1 MIFITTTKIF
11 ASLYRTL
18 CYRKKMFMKV
28 IITVNGVNND
38 VNNVKI
44 VNDNHSNF
52 RSRFNIPCNK
62 EILNFSCFIVSYD
75 EQERFYGVEGQSPY

>member
-1 MIFITTTKIF
+1 MTEIF
-11 ASLYRTL
+11 ASLYRTS
-18 CYRKKMFMKV
+18 CYREKMFMKV
-28 IITVNGVNND
+28 IITVNGVNKD

-62 EILNFSCFIVSYD
+62 QILNFSCFIVPYD
-75 EQERFYGVEGQSPY
+75 E

>member
-1 MIFITTTKIF
+1 MTEIF
-11 ASLYRTL
+11 ASLYRTS
-18 CYRKKMFMKV
+18 CYREKMFMKV
-28 IITVNGVNND
+28 IITVNGVNKD

-62 EILNFSCFIVSYD
+62 QILNLSCFIVPYD
-75 EQERFYGVEGQSPY
+75 E

>member
-1 MIFITTTKIF
+1 MTEIF
-11 ASLYRTL
+11 ASLYRTSY
-18 CYRKKMFMKV
+18 YREKMFMKV

-62 EILNFSCFIVSYD
+62 QILNFSCFIVPYD
-75 EQERFYGVEGQSPY
+75 EQERFYGV